1 MTSGNGA
8 KALERTL
15 PMPDLTPESR
25 GGFAG
30 LQPRDISP
38 KSLSAAQKAALVIAA
53 LGPEAA
59 GPIIERVEDK
69 HLRAFARAYAH
80 LHTIPQAALK
90 VVAEE
95 FMSQLGGG
103 DTELKGG
110 VEETKELLRQ
120 FISQDEIVRLME
132 GLDVPGGESVWEKLD
147 RAEDEALSEYL
158 ATQNMQLVAV
168 VLSKINTEKASRIL
182 NMLEEEVAM
191 KIIARLAKPMHID
204 QPVLN
209 ILSETIERDF
219 LAPLRASPD
228 MRNPGQMIGSM
239 MNNVMSEKREK
250 LMAYIAES
258 QPDIV
263 ADVKK
268 SLLTFQDVAER
279 VPANAITMVIKEIE
293 GEDFLQAV
301 KFGRQNAPSSVE
313 FIFSNISQRMRQ
325 QYEEEIEKL
334 KPITVEEAEA
344 AQSSFMTIVRRLA
357 ASGEIELNE
366 PKSEGEDGEEGSDA
380 SGEGDAE

>member
-1 MTSGNGA
+1 MTSGKGA
-8 KALERTL
+8 NALERTL
-15 PMPDLTPESR
+15 PMPDLTPTR
-25 GGFAG
+25 GDAAR
-30 LQPRDISP
+30 QPRDISP
-38 KSLSAAQKAALVIAA
+38 KSLTAAQKAALVIAA

-59 GPIIERVEDK
+59 GPIIERIEDK

-95 FMSQLGGG
+95 FVGQLGVGG
-103 DTELKGG
+103 GSELKGG
-110 VEETKELLRQ
+110 VQETKELLRQ
-120 FISQDEIVRLME
+120 FISQDEIVRLMD

-204 QPVLN
+204 QPVLEV
-209 ILSETIERDF
+209 LSETIERDF

-228 MRNPGQMIGSM
+228 VRNPGQMIGSM

-279 VPANAITMVIKEIE
+279 VPANAITMVIKELDSE
-293 GEDFLQAV
+293 PFLQAV

-313 FIFSNISQRMRQ
+313 FIFNNISQRMRQ

-344 AQSSFMTIVRRLA
+344 AQASFMTIVRRLA

-366 PKSEGEDGEEGSDA
+366 PKSEDGEEGSEVG
-380 SGEGDAE
+380 GEGDAAA